1 MSTATATEEAHAGL
15 VPGVH
20 EEAIRGLV
28 TITEVK
34 AYILRER
41 PETNKRFAERSAQ
54 KLVLHR
60 EEAGTFFECLRILGM
75 TTDSTARD
83 AVRNI
88 ERNAR

>member
-1 MSTATATEEAHAGL
+1 MTTDTTAEAHAGH

-20 EEAIRGLV
+20 GETIRGLR

-54 KLVLHR
+54 KLVKFR
-60 EEAGTFFECLRILGM
+60 DEAGTFYECLRILGM
-75 TTDSTARD
+75 TTDTTARD

-88 ERNAR
+88 ERPTH